1 MKVYRLTRAVVLILL
16 AVCVLAKRAEGGRE
30 QNIKGQIIAFRP
42 AERAF
47 QAASFVLNRES
58 FLVSLAGSKKSNP
71 QILRLVYEHFG
82 YTDLEGRFLAQIP
95 ILLLRVH
102 RDAKCDETYKAFVK
116 NSPRLREL
124 GSESPLVDPIAF
136 YGPFKSI
143 EPSQDYFL
151 RCYRLDRWK
160 TMDER

>member
-1 MKVYRLTRAVVLILL
+1 MKVYRLTRAIVFILL
-16 AVCVLAKRAEGGRE
+16 AACVFAKRAEGGRE
-30 QNIKGQIIAFRP
+30 QDIKGQIIAFRP

-47 QAASFVLNRES
+47 QSASFVLNRES
-58 FLVSLAGSKKSNP
+58 FLVNLTRSKNSNS

-82 YTDLEGRFLAQIP
+82 YTDMEERFLAQTP

-102 RDAKCDETYKAFVK
+102 RDAKCDETYKAFVE
-116 NSPRLREL
+116 NSPRLREFGPE
-124 GSESPLVDPIAF
+124 GSLVDPITY

-151 RCYRLDRWK
+151 RCYRLDSWK